1 MKIKVGAEKK
11 WPFLERTVPLLN
23 RNNRDAH
30 GGGWICCLA
39 GRFSGSSYLVL
50 FFLNDLLR

>member
-23 RNNRDAH
+23 MNNRDAH
-30 GGGWICCLA
+30 GGGWIGCLA